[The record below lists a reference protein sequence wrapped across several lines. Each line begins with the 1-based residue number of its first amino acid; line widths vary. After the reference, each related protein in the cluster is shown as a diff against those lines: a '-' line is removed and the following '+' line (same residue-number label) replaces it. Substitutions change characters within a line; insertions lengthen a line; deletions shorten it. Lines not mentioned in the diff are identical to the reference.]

1 LVRFVQ
7 GGVIPTTANGV
18 LAPPQAR
25 FARVLPKT
33 ILGRIKNFALFSII
47 EPIWPAKEQR
57 LAAANQSLS

>member
-1 LVRFVQ
+1 
-7 GGVIPTTANGV
+7 
-18 LAPPQAR
+18 
-25 FARVLPKT
+25 LPKT